1 MLARL
6 VSAVAAA
13 TAMQIVLPAQANDY
27 APQIARVL
35 EERIRP
41 WLADPVVVEAIRAQ
55 NARTAALGDADIE
68 ALDRQW
74 RAELKGGGGP
84 LVASVASGRLSR
96 FLRATRDG
104 SGGLFL
110 EILVMDARGLNV
122 GVSDVTSDYM
132 QGDEDK
138 WRRTYPLGPGAVF
151 IDRVD
156 YDPSGQAFQSQVS
169 ATVADPD
176 SGAAIGAVTV
186 GINVERLEHSPR

>member
-6 VSAVAAA
+6 VSAVVAASMLGA
-13 TAMQIVLPAQANDY
+13 LPARANDF

-41 WLADPVVVEAIRAQ
+41 WLSDPVVVASIEAQ
-55 NARTAALGDADIE
+55 NARTAALSDAEVE
-68 ALDRQW
+68 ALDEQW
-74 RAELKGGGGP
+74 RTETRNGGGP
-84 LVASVASGRLSR
+84 LIASVTSGRLSR
-96 FLRATRDG
+96 FLRATKDR

-110 EILVMDARGLNV
+110 EILVMDGRGLNV

-151 IDRVD
+151 VDRVE
-156 YDPSGQAFQSQVS
+156 YDASGRAFQSQVS
-169 ATVADPD
+169 ATVADPETGD
-176 SGAAIGAVTV
+176 AIGAVTV
-186 GINVERLEHSPR
+186 GINVERLGHPGR